1 MTEFHWFGVLIA
13 AATILTAIGEISARK
28 GWISLFNARKG
39 VHVTVALCCALAIEL
54 IPINNWFIG
63 AVGAIVV
70 LLLYSVSKK
79 WFSIDHTH
87 NRASWG
93 IFYFGLSY
101 FLLLIFWGQKS
112 PVTVVLAMTVMGL
125 ADAMAALVGR
135 RFPIP
140 ALKMGNEDKSW
151 AGSGT
156 FFIIS
161 SILLFGALHQLNW
174 LNYPMASLVLFGFVL
189 WLTLIENSSANGTDN
204 LSVPLVFGVLFPFLF
219 GPLGR
224 IEVVNR
230 FLEILPFVTLFGL
243 LSFRFKSLSRSGTIT
258 AISLGILLYSLG
270 GWIFVVPIL
279 AFFMSGS
286 VLSRLLQTNEQV
298 LEKTGPRDP
307 LQVIAN
313 GGAPLLALLFG
324 IFGHNMDWAII
335 GFLGS
340 VASVTADTWSTEWGM
355 RFGGTPRHIL
365 NLSPLEKGL
374 SGGVTLYGFIGALG
388 GSVFIASMGLFFM
401 AFGNWFWAIIVI
413 GVFGSV
419 IDSLLG
425 LLQAKYQLP
434 ESNDQAPSMTEKKV
448 WNGIPLKKVK
458 GLKWIGNDVV
468 NFCSSLLALFAS
480 LLFAALTP

>member
-13 AATILTAIGEISARK
+13 AATILTAFGEISARK

-161 SILLFGALHQLNW
+161 SIN
-174 LNYPMASLVLFGFVL
+174 
-189 WLTLIENSSANGTDN
+189 I
-204 LSVPLVFGVLFPFLF
+204 
-219 GPLGR
+219 
-224 IEVVNR
+224 
-230 FLEILPFVTLFGL
+230 
-243 LSFRFKSLSRSGTIT
+243 
-258 AISLGILLYSLG
+258 
-270 GWIFVVPIL
+270 
-279 AFFMSGS
+279 
-286 VLSRLLQTNEQV
+286 
-298 LEKTGPRDP
+298 
-307 LQVIAN
+307 
-313 GGAPLLALLFG
+313 
-324 IFGHNMDWAII
+324 
-335 GFLGS
+335 
-340 VASVTADTWSTEWGM
+340 
-355 RFGGTPRHIL
+355 
-365 NLSPLEKGL
+365 
-374 SGGVTLYGFIGALG
+374 
-388 GSVFIASMGLFFM
+388 
-401 AFGNWFWAIIVI
+401 
-413 GVFGSV
+413 
-419 IDSLLG
+419 
-425 LLQAKYQLP
+425 
-434 ESNDQAPSMTEKKV
+434 
-448 WNGIPLKKVK
+448 
-458 GLKWIGNDVV
+458 
-468 NFCSSLLALFAS
+468 SSLYFS
-480 LLFAALTP
+480 

>member
-1 MTEFHWFGVLIA
+1 M
-13 AATILTAIGEISARK
+13 AT
-28 GWISLFNARKG
+28 
-39 VHVTVALCCALAIEL
+39 
-54 IPINNWFIG
+54 
-63 AVGAIVV
+63 
-70 LLLYSVSKK
+70 
-79 WFSIDHTH
+79 
-87 NRASWG
+87 
-93 IFYFGLSY
+93 
-101 FLLLIFWGQKS
+101 
-112 PVTVVLAMTVMGL
+112 
-125 ADAMAALVGR
+125 
-135 RFPIP
+135 
-140 ALKMGNEDKSW
+140 
-151 AGSGT
+151 
-156 FFIIS
+156 
-161 SILLFGALHQLNW
+161 
-174 LNYPMASLVLFGFVL
+174 LVLFGFVL

-298 LEKTGPRDP
+298 LEKTGARDP

-324 IFGHNMDWAII
+324 VFGHNMDWAII

-401 AFGNWFWAIIVI
+401 DFGNWFWAIIVI

-434 ESNDQAPSMTEKKV
+434 ESNDQAPRMTENKV

-480 LLFAALTP
+480 LLFAAITP

>member
-1 MTEFHWFGVLIA
+1 MLIA
-13 AATILTAIGEISARK
+13 AATILTAFGEISARK

-174 LNYPMASLVLFGFVL
+174 LNYPMAMLVLFGFVL

-307 LQVIAN
+307 LR
-313 GGAPLLALLFG
+313 LLRMAEPHFLHYSLEFS
-324 IFGHNMDWAII
+324 AI
-335 GFLGS
+335 
-340 VASVTADTWSTEWGM
+340 T
-355 RFGGTPRHIL
+355 
-365 NLSPLEKGL
+365 
-374 SGGVTLYGFIGALG
+374 
-388 GSVFIASMGLFFM
+388 
-401 AFGNWFWAIIVI
+401 
-413 GVFGSV
+413 
-419 IDSLLG
+419 
-425 LLQAKYQLP
+425 
-434 ESNDQAPSMTEKKV
+434 
-448 WNGIPLKKVK
+448 
-458 GLKWIGNDVV
+458 WIGR
-468 NFCSSLLALFAS
+468 
-480 LLFAALTP
+480 

>member
-13 AATILTAIGEISARK
+13 TAIILTGFGEMSARK

-39 VHVTVALCCALAIEL
+39 VHVTVALCCALAVEL
-54 IPINNWFIG
+54 IPINNWFIV

-79 WFSIDHTH
+79 WFSIDHTN
-87 NRASWG
+87 NRKSWG
-93 IFYFGLSY
+93 IFYFGFSY

-112 PVTVVLAMTVMGL
+112 PVTVVLAMAVMGL

-135 RFPIP
+135 SFPVP
-140 ALKMGNEDKSW
+140 VLKMGNEDKSW
-151 AGSGT
+151 AGSST

-161 SILLFGALHQLNW
+161 SILLFGALYQLNW
-174 LNYPMASLVLFGFVL
+174 LNYPMAMLVLFGFVL

-219 GPLGR
+219 GPLSR
-224 IEVVNR
+224 IEVASR

-243 LSFRFKSLSRSGTIT
+243 LSFRSKSLSSSGTIT
-258 AISLGILLYSLG
+258 AISLGVLLYSLG

-279 AFFMSGS
+279 AFFISGS

-298 LEKTGPRDP
+298 IEKSGARDP

-324 IFGHNMDWAII
+324 IFSHNIDWAII

-340 VASVTADTWSTEWGM
+340 VASATSDTWSTEWGM

-365 NLSPLEKGL
+365 NLSPIEKGL
-374 SGGVTLYGFIGALG
+374 SGGVTLSGFIGAIG
-388 GSVFIASMGLFFM
+388 GSMFIASMGLFFI

-413 GVFGSV
+413 G
-419 IDSLLG
+419 SLDL
-425 LLQAKYQLP
+425 
-434 ESNDQAPSMTEKKV
+434 
-448 WNGIPLKKVK
+448 
-458 GLKWIGNDVV
+458 
-468 NFCSSLLALFAS
+468 
-480 LLFAALTP
+480 

>member
-13 AATILTAIGEISARK
+13 AATILTSFGEISARK

-63 AVGAIVV
+63 TVGAIVV
-70 LLLYSVSKK
+70 LLLFSVSKK
-79 WFSIDHTH
+79 WFSIDHAY
-87 NRASWG
+87 NRTSWG

-112 PVTVVLAMTVMGL
+112 PVTVVLAMAVMGL

-135 RFPIP
+135 SFPIP

-151 AGSGT
+151 AGSSA

-161 SILLFGALHQLNW
+161 SILLLGALHQLNW
-174 LNYPMASLVLFGFVL
+174 LNYPMAMLVLFGFVL

-219 GPLGR
+219 GPLSR
-224 IEVVNR
+224 IEVASR

-243 LSFRFKSLSRSGTIT
+243 LSFRSKSLSSSGTIT
-258 AISLGILLYSLG
+258 AISLGVLLYSLG
-270 GWIFVVPIL
+270 GWIFVIPIL
-279 AFFMSGS
+279 AFFISGS

-298 LEKTGPRDP
+298 LEKAGARDP

-324 IFGHNMDWAII
+324 IFSHNIDWAII

-340 VASVTADTWSTEWGM
+340 VASATSDTWSTEWGM

-365 NLSPLEKGL
+365 NLSPIEKGL
-374 SGGVTLYGFIGALG
+374 SGLLEPDIKETVLGSAEIQKVFKVSDAGKIAGSKVINGEIKNKSKARLIRDGVVVYTGEISSIFREKNAVKEVKNGLECGISLKDFID
-388 GSVFIASMGLFFM
+388 FKERD
-401 AFGNWFWAIIVI
+401 II
-413 GVFGSV
+413 
-419 IDSLLG
+419 
-425 LLQAKYQLP
+425 
-434 ESNDQAPSMTEKKV
+434 ESFEAESIERT
-448 WNGIPLKKVK
+448 I
-458 GLKWIGNDVV
+458 
-468 NFCSSLLALFAS
+468 
-480 LLFAALTP
+480 